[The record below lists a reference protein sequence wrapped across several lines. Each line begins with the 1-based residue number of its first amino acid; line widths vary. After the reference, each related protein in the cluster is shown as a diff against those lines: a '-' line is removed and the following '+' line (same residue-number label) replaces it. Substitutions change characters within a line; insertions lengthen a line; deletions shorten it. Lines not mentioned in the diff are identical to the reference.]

1 MLSNTLSNVYLCG
14 ARSLTWNLDL
24 VLVFALKEFS
34 ALYLLPL
41 SGRSKCQYHQGHPSH
56 LPILENVENHEK
68 YILQYEMSY
77 DGLDKC
83 WNILLVDSLE
93 HIFDHDSEIEED
105 ASEDEDH
112 LEVNS
117 FYVPNV
123 QNSSAQSTLWWHV
136 PHVWCT
142 HTSTQAH
149 TCLVHIA
156 HFLFI
161 FANFW
166 F

>member
-1 MLSNTLSNVYLCG
+1 MLSNTLSNVYSCG

-34 ALYLLPL
+34 ALYPLPL

-83 WNILLVDSLE
+83 
-93 HIFDHDSEIEED
+93 
-105 ASEDEDH
+105 
-112 LEVNS
+112 
-117 FYVPNV
+117 
-123 QNSSAQSTLWWHV
+123 
-136 PHVWCT
+136 
-142 HTSTQAH
+142 
-149 TCLVHIA
+149 
-156 HFLFI
+156 
-161 FANFW
+161 
-166 F
+166 